1 MTRQTL
7 ETITRSILMSIGT
20 FMIGKNLLGSEI
32 NPDIWEMVV
41 GSVMSAMAIIWGV
54 LDKNLSIEML
64 QSFIRSMFVGF
75 GGLLVA
81 KGDLSAESLESYLG
95 IAMAILTI
103 VYSISSRKKNNL
115 LVDGELRP
123 EDLKK

>member
-7 ETITRSILMSIGT
+7 ETITRSILMSLGT
-20 FMIGKNLLGSEI
+20 FIIGKNLLGSEI
-32 NPDIWEMVV
+32 TPDLYEMVV
-41 GSVMSAMAIIWGV
+41 GSVMSGVAILWGV

-81 KGDLSAESLESYLG
+81 KGDLSAEALESYLG

>member
-7 ETITRSILMSIGT
+7 ETITRSILMSLGT
-20 FMIGKNLLGSEI
+20 FIIGKNLLGSEI
-32 NPDIWEMVV
+32 TPDLYEMVV
-41 GSVMSAMAIIWGV
+41 GSVMSGVAILWGV

>member
-7 ETITRSILMSIGT
+7 ETITRSILMSLGT
-20 FMIGKNLLGSEI
+20 FIIGKNLLGSEI
-32 NPDIWEMVV
+32 TPDLYEMVV
-41 GSVMSAMAIIWGV
+41 GSVMSGVAILWGI

-81 KGDLSAESLESYLG
+81 KGDLSAEALESYLG

>member
-7 ETITRSILMSIGT
+7 ETITRSILMSLGT
-20 FMIGKNLLGSEI
+20 FIIGKNLLGSEI
-32 NPDIWEMVV
+32 TPDLYEMVV
-41 GSVMSAMAIIWGV
+41 GSVMSGVAILWGV

-81 KGDLSAESLESYLG
+81 KGDLTAESLESYLG

>member
-7 ETITRSILMSIGT
+7 ETITRSILMSLGT
-20 FMIGKNLLGSEI
+20 FIIGKNLLGSEVT
-32 NPDIWEMVV
+32 PDLYEMVV
-41 GSVMSAMAIIWGV
+41 GSVMSGMAILWGV

-64 QSFIRSMFVGF
+64 QSFIRSLFVGF

-81 KGDLSAESLESYLG
+81 KGNLSAESLESYLG

-103 VYSISSRKKNNL
+103 VYSISSRNKNKL
-115 LVDGELRP
+115 LVNGDVRP

>member
-41 GSVMSAMAIIWGV
+41 GSIMSAMAIIWGV

-81 KGDLSAESLESYLG
+81 KGDLSAEALESYLG